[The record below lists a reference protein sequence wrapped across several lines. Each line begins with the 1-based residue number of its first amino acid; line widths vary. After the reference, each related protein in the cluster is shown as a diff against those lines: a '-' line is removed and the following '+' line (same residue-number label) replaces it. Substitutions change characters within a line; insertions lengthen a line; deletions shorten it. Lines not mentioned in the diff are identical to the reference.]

1 MALNRFF
8 ENQTPAK
15 QNNTTGPRGQ
25 HHGVHAFQKALS
37 KVLGF
42 PFRFPKVFEG
52 VFASRE
58 LQHKKER
65 SKLITV
71 TNKTLRAIGAVT
83 NGNYLRF
90 PISELQDPDEPESSN
105 NGNYREYAEFWANSL
120 EFRTSMSYHG
130 DIEDFPERESLSEK
144 EWNSELLN
152 CILYAL
158 SL

>member
-1 MALNRFF
+1 MD
-8 ENQTPAK
+8 
-15 QNNTTGPRGQ
+15 NTTGFTLFR
-25 HHGVHAFQKALS
+25 K
-37 KVLGF
+37 
-42 PFRFPKVFEG
+42 PFRKFWDFPSDFPRFSKGFSHL
-52 VFASRE
+52 ASSN
-58 LQHKKER
+58 KKER
-65 SKLITV
+65 SKLVTV

-90 PISELQDPDEPESSN
+90 PISELQNPDEPESSN
-105 NGNYREYAEFWANSL
+105 NGNYREYAEFWENSL

-130 DIEDFPERESLSEK
+130 DIEDFPERESLSER